1 MADEKELDFATLF
14 ENSVNVNMSIR
25 NGDKVKGTVIAIDK
39 SNVFI
44 NLGGRQDGVMDVKD
58 FQDADG
64 NLTVQVG
71 DEVEAF
77 VAGSDSDGIRL
88 RRSIGARAQAQIDTA
103 VAEAFQSKIPIEGKV
118 TGERKG
124 GYTVQ
129 ISKLEGFC
137 PISQIDARGVKGEAA
152 DYIGNSYNFIVTEYS
167 EDGRNLVVSRRR
179 VLEEEAAS
187 KRQKLLATLEEGVVL
202 DGVVTN
208 VMPYGAFVDLG
219 GVEGMIHVSELSWD
233 RNTKPEEVVKSGDR
247 VTVKVLSVERG
258 EGKQRD
264 RIALSLKKAALGP
277 WEKLAQEGTFQVGVK
292 YPGKV
297 TRLAEFGA
305 FIQLAPGLEGLA
317 HISQLGATR
326 RVNHPSDVLKVGQA
340 VEVTVLD
347 IDFEAKRISLCIGE
361 PKVKPQPSA
370 SPAAPVAPPPP
381 EDNDYRDSGNES
393 FGGLGDLF
401 GNIKL

>member
-1 MADEKELDFATLF
+1 MADGPQ
-14 ENSVNVNMSIR
+14 V
-25 NGDKVKGTVIAIDK
+25 
-39 SNVFI
+39 
-44 NLGGRQDGVMDVKD
+44 DG
-58 FQDADG
+58 
-64 NLTVQVG
+64 
-71 DEVEAF
+71 
-77 VAGSDSDGIRL
+77 
-88 RRSIGARAQAQIDTA
+88 A
-103 VAEAFQSKIPIEGKV
+103 VADAFAAKMPIEGKV

-179 VLEEEAAS
+179 VLEEEAAT
-187 KRQKLLATLEEGVVL
+187 KRQKLLASLEAGVIL

-219 GVEGMIHVSELSWD
+219 GVEGMVHVSELSWD

-247 VTVKVLSVERG
+247 ITVKVLSVERG

-305 FIQLAPGLEGLA
+305 FVQLAPGLEGLA
-317 HISQLGATR
+317 HISQLGAQK
-326 RVNHPSDVLKVGQA
+326 RVNHPSEVLKVGQA
-340 VEVTVLD
+340 VEVTVLG
-347 IDFEAKRISLCIGE
+347 IDFEARRISLCIGE
-361 PKVKPQPSA
+361 PKVKPQPA
-370 SPAAPVAPPPP
+370 AAPVAPPPP
-381 EDNDYRDSGNES
+381 EDNDFRDSGNES

>member
-14 ENSVNVNMSIR
+14 ENSVNVNMNIR

-58 FQDADG
+58 FQDEEG
-64 NLTVQVG
+64 NLAVQVG

-179 VLEEEAAS
+179 VLEEEAAT
-187 KRQKLLATLEEGVVL
+187 KRQKLLASLEAGVIL

-219 GVEGMIHVSELSWD
+219 GVEDMVHVSELSWD

-247 VTVKVLSVERG
+247 ITVKVLSVERG

-305 FIQLAPGLEGLA
+305 FVQLAPGLEGLA
-317 HISQLGATR
+317 HISQLGAQK
-326 RVNHPSDVLKVGQA
+326 RVNHPSEVLKVGQA
-340 VEVTVLD
+340 VEVTVLG
-347 IDFEAKRISLCIGE
+347 IDFEARRISLCIGE
-361 PKVKPQPSA
+361 PKVKPQPA
-370 SPAAPVAPPPP
+370 AAPVAPPPP
-381 EDNDYRDSGNES
+381 EDNDFRDSGNES

>member
-58 FQDADG
+58 FQDGEG

-187 KRQKLLATLEEGVVL
+187 KRQKLLASLEEGTVL

-219 GVEGMIHVSELSWD
+219 GVEGMVHVSELSWD

-292 YPGKV
+292 YAGKV

-317 HISQLGATR
+317 HISQLGAQK
-326 RVNHPSDVLKVGQA
+326 RVNHPSEVLKVGQA
-340 VEVTVLD
+340 VEVTILN
-347 IDFEAKRISLCIGE
+347 IDFEARRISLCIGE
-361 PKVKPQPSA
+361 PKVKPQPSEA
-370 SPAAPVAPPPP
+370 AAAPVPPPS
-381 EDNDYRDSGNES
+381 DNEYRDSGNES

>member
-14 ENSVNVNMSIR
+14 ENSVNVNMNIH

-58 FQDADG
+58 FQDEEG
-64 NLTVQVG
+64 SLTIQVG

-88 RRSIGARAQAQIDTA
+88 RRSIGARAQAQVDTA
-103 VAEAFQSKIPIEGKV
+103 IAEAFQSKIPIEGKV

-129 ISKLEGFC
+129 ISKQEGFC

-187 KRQKLLATLEEGVVL
+187 KRQKLLATLEEGVIL

-233 RNTKPEEVVKSGDR
+233 RNTKPEEVVKSGDC
-247 VTVKVLSVERG
+247 VTVKVLSVEHG

-317 HISQLGATR
+317 HISQLGAQK
-326 RVNHPSDVLKVGQA
+326 RVNHPADVLKVGQA
-340 VEVTVLD
+340 VEVTVLN
-347 IDFEAKRISLCIGE
+347 IDFEARRISLCIGE
-361 PKVKPQPSA
+361 PKVKPQAAPS
-370 SPAAPVAPPPP
+370 SAAPVPPPP
-381 EDNDYRDSGNES
+381 EDNDFHDSGDAS